1 MSLNIYP
8 RSINQYSSLAPL
20 QRPSP
25 QRLTSLPPIGAVF
38 PEFFKQREA
47 PTAPRK
53 QAFQRS
59 QAPKL
64 QYNTPP
70 SNSSPPLNSVASSSA
85 SNSRSNSVN
94 YSMPFLYSMHGK
106 LRARIQSKSYLPR
119 RKRVTTMQLQV
130 LNEEFRNNP
139 FPSIEQRT
147 KLSSILN
154 ISARSIQIWFQ
165 NKRQSVRSFNY

>member
-1 MSLNIYP
+1 MSLNIHS
-8 RSINQYSSLAPL
+8 RSISQYRSLAPL
-20 QRPSP
+20 QRSSP

-47 PTAPRK
+47 PITPRK
-53 QAFQRS
+53 QVFQRP
-59 QAPKL
+59 QVQKP

-70 SNSSPPLNSVASSSA
+70 SNSSPPLNAAIPSST

-130 LNEEFRNNP
+130 LNEEFKNNP

-147 KLSSILN
+147 KLSGILN
-154 ISARSIQIWFQ
+154 ISVRSIQIWFQ